1 MHLCLLALLAAML
14 SPLLPWH
21 HIVYSRP
28 GQRRGL
34 PALSGM
40 DGLVRSEGPEWEG
53 ADTRGAGGGGPAHA
67 TLQEDGYVILRRI
80 VPTDL
85 AVRLLHEARSLVR
98 RRRESG
104 RLPLVRVTALYGAW
118 LESPMLR
125 EFWASSG
132 IGATVARTANATALR
147 LLEDVLVVT
156 ERHRMAYGCWH
167 SDWYSFGS
175 VARETQRHAAHS
187 VWIPLVDVS
196 AQARG
201 GSVQLCRR
209 RDVPPNCSHVDF
221 DAEEKEA
228 ESTAERRGGAEADW
242 CERAMDAACVAP
254 DFQAGDAV
262 VFSADMVHR
271 TQALRDLSFERVALI
286 GRFVSSAA
294 KYHARKTSYLNSHTY
309 KVQHDMCHHG
319 LREHASFEGPCFPQL
334 FPVAESAAW
343 NTEQRYVQPW
353 AARGMAFLEK
363 LWFGT
368 ILPD

>member
-1 MHLCLLALLAAML
+1 MQQMGLLALLAAML

-21 HIVYSRP
+21 RIVYTRP
-28 GQRRGL
+28 ARRRGL
-34 PALSGM
+34 PAVSGM
-40 DGLVRSEGPEWEG
+40 GGLARSEGPEW
-53 ADTRGAGGGGPAHA
+53 ATAPGPAHA

-80 VPTDL
+80 VPTAL
-85 AVRLLHEARSLVR
+85 AARLLHEARSLVR

-118 LESPMLR
+118 LESPLLR

-132 IGATVARTANATALR
+132 IGATVGRTVNATRLR
-147 LLEDVLVVT
+147 LLEDALLVT

-175 VARETQRHAAHS
+175 VARETQRRAAHS

-201 GSVQLCRR
+201 GSVQFCRR

-228 ESTAERRGGAEADW
+228 ESTAGRRGGGGGADW

-262 VFSADMVHR
+262 VFAADMVHR
-271 TQALRDLSFERVALI
+271 TQALRDVSFERVALI
-286 GRFVSSAA
+286 GRFVSSEA
-294 KYHARKTSYLNSHTY
+294 KYHARKTSFLNSHTY
-309 KVQHDMCHHG
+309 KVQHDMCRHG
-319 LREHASFEGPCFPQL
+319 LRENASFEGPCFPQL
-334 FPVAESAAW
+334 FPIAESAAW
-343 NTEQRYVQPW
+343 NTEQQYVEPW

-363 LWFGT
+363 VWFGA